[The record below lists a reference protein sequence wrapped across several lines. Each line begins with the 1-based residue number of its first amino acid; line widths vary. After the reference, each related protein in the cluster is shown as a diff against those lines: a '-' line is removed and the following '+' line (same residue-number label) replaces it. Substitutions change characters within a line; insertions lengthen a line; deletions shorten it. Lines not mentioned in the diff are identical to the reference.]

1 MRLLFDYGADANQT
15 SRLGETAL
23 HGVLMEAYFNRK
35 LPTTV
40 ENFKEIAMVLVE
52 NGAIMP
58 RTMIERYINGIHCMR
73 LLESRYR
80 SGRPRRGLC
89 HGHE

>member
-58 RTMIERYINGIHCMR
+58 RTMIERYINGNP
-73 LLESRYR
+73 LYEVVGESIQEREAKK
-80 SGRPRRGLC
+80 RPLPWP
-89 HGHE
+89 